1 MIKTLTTVGNSK
13 AVILPSAMVKRYKMK
28 KVTIEATEEGILI
41 RPVETKTSFQKKMEH
56 ARKNKVALY
65 KQMEQEAN
73 NPKTIAFY
81 NSPKNTF
88 EDIDLD
94 IIEA

>member
-1 MIKTLTTVGNSK
+1 MVSK
-13 AVILPSAMVKRYKMK
+13 
-28 KVTIEATEEGILI
+28 LI
-41 RPVETKTSFQKKMEH
+41 TPVEIKASFQKKMEL
-56 ARKNKVALY
+56 ARKNKASMY

-81 NSPKNTF
+81 SNPNNTF
-88 EDIDLD
+88 EDVDLD

>member
-1 MIKTLTTVGNSK
+1 MIKRLTTVGNSK

-41 RPVETKTSFQKKMEH
+41 RPVETKTSFQKKMEL
-56 ARKNKVALY
+56 ARKNKVAIY
-65 KQMEQEAN
+65 KQMENDEK
-73 NPKTIAFY
+73 NPETIAFY
-81 NSPKNTF
+81 SNPNNTF
-88 EDIDLD
+88 EDVDLD